1 MSSGARGGRGDF
13 YLVVRGDRQNER
25 VIARIKGGER
35 ATRRSIRH
43 AFMELGRDL
52 KKTASAEILRRPK
65 SGRTYL
71 IYSARTGRARRHV
84 ASAPGETHANL
95 SGELRRSIGWRVH
108 GEDRMEF
115 GYGVSERPVPRR
127 GIFLEYGTRRM
138 AARPSLHNAILAT
151 QAQVQHDFEDAM
163 NRAFN
168 RGAQP

>member
-1 MSSGARGGRGDF
+1 VSSGARGGRGDF

-25 VIARIKGGER
+25 VIARIKGGEA

-52 KKTASAEILRRPK
+52 RATARAEILRKPK

-84 ASAPGETHANL
+84 ASAPGETHANIT
-95 SGELRRSIGWRVH
+95 GELRRSIGWKVH
-108 GEDRMEF
+108 GQERMEF
-115 GYGVSERPVPRR
+115 GYGVTAPAPRR
-127 GIFLEYGTRRM
+127 GIFLEYGTRYMRP
-138 AARPSLHNAILAT
+138 RPSLHNAILAT